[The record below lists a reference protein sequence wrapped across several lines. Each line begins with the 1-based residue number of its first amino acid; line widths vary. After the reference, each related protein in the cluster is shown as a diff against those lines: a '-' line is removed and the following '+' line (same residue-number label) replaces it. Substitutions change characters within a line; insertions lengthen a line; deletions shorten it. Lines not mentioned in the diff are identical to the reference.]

1 MREDTHTQNK
11 QTTTNEN
18 LVVVVNNGRRGMED
32 VIFFTR
38 GRRRDF

>member
-11 QTTTNEN
+11 QTTTHEN
-18 LVVVVNNGRRGMED
+18 LVVVVNTGRRGMED

>member
-18 LVVVVNNGRRGMED
+18 LVVVNNGRRGMD
-32 VIFFTR
+32 VFFFTR

>member
-11 QTTTNEN
+11 QTTTHEN
-18 LVVVVNNGRRGMED
+18 LVVVVNNGRRGMD
-32 VIFFTR
+32 GFFFTR